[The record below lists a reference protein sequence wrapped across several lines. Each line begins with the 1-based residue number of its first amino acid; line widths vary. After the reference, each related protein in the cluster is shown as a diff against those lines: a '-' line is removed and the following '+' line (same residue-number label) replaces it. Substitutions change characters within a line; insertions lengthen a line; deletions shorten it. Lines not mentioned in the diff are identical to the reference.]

1 MQAPSLRCPRVK
13 PALERERRAN
23 TASARRVG
31 IAACTLRAGSR
42 AACEAHAPGRPRSAA
57 DTREELAADAC
68 LRAGED
74 REAQAP
80 EQRDAPILLPAD
92 APARQR
98 HGLEDLRRTP
108 RQLRRQSAGGARRR
122 WEETLGSEA
131 LTIRMM
137 WCFGGFAPRLGRM
150 VRAGTG
156 ASASHNSHVQWCPR
170 FQRLRGA
177 RRRLL
182 QWAERSSV
190 LHLRVLPHCDAA
202 PCPPSHFTCVVG
214 TQTSA
219 HFICGRDLLVRSSCR
234 AVVRQRVPL
243 EQLQSFQF
251 SAATRSCSSR
261 PKRPWPACADGSA
274 AG

>member
-190 LHLRVLPHCDAA
+190 LHSESCRIAMLLPVLRVASPASWARRRLRTLSVAGTCWCAA
-202 PCPPSHFTCVVG
+202 RAGQS
-214 TQTSA
+214 
-219 HFICGRDLLVRSSCR
+219 CGR
-234 AVVRQRVPL
+234 
-243 EQLQSFQF
+243 
-251 SAATRSCSSR
+251 
-261 PKRPWPACADGSA
+261 GSL
-274 AG
+274 